1 MPATVGW
8 NLLWGSMVAIDA
20 QLEVES
26 PLRKLEEELKLEDM
40 WLSTT
45 VLALGMVTRWESRI
59 ISQRT

>member
-45 VLALGMVTRWESRI
+45 VLALAMVTRWESRI
-59 ISQRT
+59 IRQRT

>member
-59 ISQRT
+59 TSQRT

>member
-8 NLLWGSMVAIDA
+8 NLLWASIVAIDA